1 MSKTGPPRQFL
12 IKYEKIGGERKMKK
26 VKAITVFTL
35 SALLLAIT
43 TVPAMAYVIDGDL
56 SDWGVNPTLGDWVAN
71 PPATSVYANWAV
83 GPFNTPSNHD
93 PGLEECDIEAIYVDE
108 DVNGPNLYFAIIT
121 SMPPGGFAYDCGGTP
136 IQIIPGDLAL
146 DLNNDG
152 TFEYGIKLTTQS
164 YTDAVGVTI
173 GEVFKNPGWERVAT
187 MCFQNN
193 WPYVS
198 NMVDNPGIT
207 KTGAAEI
214 VYMGYS
220 DWPFDNGKPNY
231 VIEMRVP
238 KSALG
243 ISSSGH
249 VDLVATL
256 SCINDVMKIGLDYT
270 PIPEFTTIALP
281 VCMIL
286 GLFYFF
292 RRKRQTE

>member
-1 MSKTGPPRQFL
+1 
-12 IKYEKIGGERKMKK
+12 MKK
-26 VKAITVFTL
+26 VTVITVFTM
-35 SALLLAIT
+35 SALLLAMM
-43 TVPAMAYVIDGDL
+43 TVSAMAYVIDGDL
-56 SDWGVNPTLGDWVAN
+56 DDWGVNPSIGNWVAN
-71 PPATSVYANWAV
+71 SPATSVYANWAN
-83 GPFNTPSNHD
+83 GPSNMGYNHD

-121 SMPPGGFAYDCGGTP
+121 SMPVDGFTYDCGGTD

-146 DLNNDG
+146 DLNTDG
-152 TFEYGIKLTTQS
+152 TFEYGIKLTTYPYS
-164 YTDAVGVTI
+164 SDAVGVAI
-173 GEVFKNPGWERVAT
+173 GEVFRNPSWIKFTTICA
-187 MCFQNN
+187 QSN
-193 WPYVS
+193 PLIDVS
-198 NMVDNPGIT
+198 NMVKNPST
-207 KTGAAEI
+207 QKTGAAEI
-214 VYMGYS
+214 FYTDYL
-220 DWPFDNGKPNY
+220 DWPSDNQKPNY

-249 VDLVATL
+249 IDLVATL
-256 SCINDVMKIGLDYT
+256 SCINDVMIIGLDYT